1 MASKGRKVSKLTDP
15 KVTLLLKALQ
25 GGNYIEVA
33 CSYAGLHYATLY
45 RWLERGRAER
55 ASQEQGNEPDEHES
69 QYLEL
74 CEAVEKARA
83 DAVLRNVTI
92 IQQAAG
98 NGQWQA
104 AAWWL
109 ERSMPQQYGR
119 RVQAEVTSTV
129 SVKDLEQRMLALIDH
144 DEEPVSEDERG
155 EA

>member
-1 MASKGRKVSKLTDP
+1 MSNAGRKPPKLTDP
-15 KVTLLLKALQ
+15 KIGLLLTALKA
-25 GGNYIEVA
+25 GNYIEVA
-33 CSYAGLHYATLY
+33 CSYATLAPSTVY

-55 ASQEQGNEPDEHES
+55 ASQEAGNQPDKKETP
-69 QYLEL
+69 YLEL
-74 CEAVEKARA
+74 CNAVEKARA

-119 RVQAEVTSTV
+119 RLQAEVSSTV
-129 SVKDLEQRMLALIDH
+129 SVPDLEKRMLALLGD
-144 DEEPVSEDERG
+144 DEAVVSEDDTG
-155 EA
+155 TA

>member
-1 MASKGRKVSKLTDP
+1 MAVKGRKAPTLNDP
-15 KVTLLLKALQ
+15 KVKLFLNALK

-33 CSYAGLHYATLY
+33 CSYAGLAPSTVY

-55 ASQEQGNEPDEHES
+55 ASQEIGNKPDAQEK
-69 QYLEL
+69 QYLEI

-119 RVQAEVTSTV
+119 RIQAEVATTV
-129 SVKDLEQRMLALIDH
+129 SVTDLEQRMLALIGD
-144 DEEPVSEDERG
+144 DEATLPEDD
-155 EA
+155 